1 MNSFNTDDT
10 IAAISTPVG
19 KAGIGV
25 VRLSGPDAIGIID
38 KIFFPKSKKKL
49 KNFESFSVH
58 YGWIGENKDEIIDE
72 VLLIIMRAPKTYTTQ
87 DITEISC
94 HSGVIVLRQILDLVL
109 KNGSRLAKPGEF
121 TQRAFING
129 RIDLTQAEA
138 VLDIIES
145 KTPKGAKLAI
155 DQLDGKLTSLIN
167 KLKQDLLEIYVKL
180 EASVDFPEESETEID
195 FISLKDQV
203 KSIASRIKGLINTAD
218 KGQLLRE
225 GRSLV
230 ICGRPNVGKSCLM
243 NALLRK
249 DRVIVTS
256 IPGTTR
262 DAIEE
267 SISIEGIPFKLIDT
281 AGMISSSDVVEKEG
295 IKRSKRHLELS
306 DLVILVLD
314 ISQGMCDE
322 DKKLFKAVRDKA
334 HIVVLNKIDL
344 KAKITLKDIKEY
356 TNVNIVKV
364 SAIKSKG
371 IKTLEKTILDMVWE
385 GKIDDDLVLIT
396 NQRHKQALVSAYQ
409 ELVRVNDLSNSA
421 DSSELA
427 SINIKACIDKL
438 SEVTG
443 EIFTEDILDRI
454 FSQFCI
460 GK

>member
-1 MNSFNTDDT
+1 
-10 IAAISTPVG
+10 
-19 KAGIGV
+19 
-25 VRLSGPDAIGIID
+25 
-38 KIFFPKSKKKL
+38 
-49 KNFESFSVH
+49 
-58 YGWIGENKDEIIDE
+58 
-72 VLLIIMRAPKTYTTQ
+72 
-87 DITEISC
+87 
-94 HSGVIVLRQILDLVL
+94 
-109 KNGSRLAKPGEF
+109 
-121 TQRAFING
+121 
-129 RIDLTQAEA
+129 
-138 VLDIIES
+138 
-145 KTPKGAKLAI
+145 
-155 DQLDGKLTSLIN
+155 
-167 KLKQDLLEIYVKL
+167 
-180 EASVDFPEESETEID
+180 
-195 FISLKDQV
+195 
-203 KSIASRIKGLINTAD
+203 
-218 KGQLLRE
+218 
-225 GRSLV
+225 
-230 ICGRPNVGKSCLM
+230 M